1 MAFQVV
7 EYLQVSV
14 FPENHSCLVF
24 RWNEKKRILPIWIS
38 PVDAVAQQRREA
50 DVPPRRPRFED
61 LFLSVSSMGSIGFK
75 ELRITSFYEGEFIA
89 ALVTESDF
97 EIDCRP
103 SDGIA
108 VAYSLDLPIL
118 VDEDVLMQASVYVS
132 ESDMRQWFG
141 LDFGEDI
148 TETGWEV
155 SASGDAAADADFS
168 ALMESMGVSES
179 DLLGKKGDVSPNRDD
194 ETEGFRPET
203 DDN

>member
-1 MAFQVV
+1 MAFHVV

-14 FPENHSCLVF
+14 FPESHSCLVF

-38 PVDAVAQQRREA
+38 PVDAIAQQRREA
-50 DVPPRRPRFED
+50 EIPPRRPRFED
-61 LFLSVSSMGSIGFK
+61 LFLSVSSMGEIGFK

-89 ALVTESDF
+89 ALITESDF

-108 VAYSLDLPIL
+108 IAHSLDLPIL
-118 VDEDVLMQASVYVS
+118 VDEEVLMQASVYVS
-132 ESDMRQWFG
+132 EADMRQWFG

-148 TETGWEV
+148 TETGWEA

-168 ALMESMGVSES
+168 ALMESMGVRES
-179 DLLGKKGDVSPNRDD
+179 DLLGKKSDTD
-194 ETEGFRPET
+194 TEKDGGL
-203 DDN
+203 